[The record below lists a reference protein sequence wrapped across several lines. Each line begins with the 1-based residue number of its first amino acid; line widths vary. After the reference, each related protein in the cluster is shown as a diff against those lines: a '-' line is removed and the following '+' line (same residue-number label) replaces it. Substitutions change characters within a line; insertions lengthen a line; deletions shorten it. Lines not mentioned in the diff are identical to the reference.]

1 MKESNIAQQKSK
13 EKGNLDNEISKN
25 QTDAINSKPKK
36 MLSQFEIS
44 QLSFKN
50 EKLSEEVK
58 SLKAQ
63 IVNLNDK
70 INEQLVTITNNK
82 LLYDKES
89 NSVKDKYTKE
99 IKSLKEKLEKSNAQ
113 VKILENKHKIKIY
126 EIENEKKLLEMKIK
140 NLESKIDELNTKIT
154 QINREYESQI
164 LIINDSK
171 KRTISDYEKQIEE
184 LKKNFENMQS
194 NNIEIESKLKTQEQL
209 VEFAKMDQEDIKF
222 RLENELKELNI
233 KYDELLKKSESEK
246 KKSKTQI
253 EMKENIIQKLFNQ
266 QKEIENESENKIKE
280 REEKISQK
288 ANEFEKLYFQE
299 KQEKE
304 FLGEKN
310 KDLLEQ
316 IEILKYNQNQILAA
330 LDMKNINGEFTIGNS
345 EVLNNILQ
353 KNSLDSKI
361 ENIQNLFNKEKEN
374 IENDFKKEK
383 EYYLK
388 EQANKVESISQLK
401 EINKKL
407 DRDNE
412 AARKTIDDLT
422 TKLKEYKKNL
432 DLTQEIRSNFDKEL
446 EKRIKDKIQEYE
458 EQLNKK
464 VRR

>member
-154 QINREYESQI
+154 QVNREYESQI

-280 REEKISQK
+280 KEEKITQK

-432 DLTQEIRSNFDKEL
+432 DLTQEIS
-446 EKRIKDKIQEYE
+446 YC
-458 EQLNKK
+458 KK
-464 VRR
+464 M